1 MAGYEGDLMAANNR
15 IKAWL
20 EKKDKDRK
28 NHKIAPSTYG
38 NYATYVKVHFPVLFP
53 LDTTRIKAG
62 DLQDFYDNLQG
73 KPKQKKNI
81 MDALRN
87 FFRWM
92 LDREEVKR
100 IPKWPE
106 MDPVIE
112 RECWTLT
119 YEEQQEILAKIPA
132 EHRDIIEFLMETGL
146 RPAEGCALMKVD
158 IKMSERKGLIR
169 HNYSEAELTERP
181 KQKKEYWIVFSDR
194 AWELVKKNIGN
205 PTSFVFWNAPYRRGY
220 KYKVLNNAWKKTGAS
235 VELYEATRHSCWRPS
250 NRPHI
255 QPRTC
260 LQIGPI
266 DRPHLCGKGC
276 FPTSSSE
283 VTVRYPHAL
292 RLAIEN
298 LLGKR
303 DCFASHDI
311 LPDYTRH
318 CNCSLRPAIRREVPS
333 AEKAPLDHRSP
344 LSAKCRHEVLRPRR
358 SKTQRR
364 EACRG
369 KTAKVCRRT
378 GAAAGARRGANA
390 YSISQSR
397 IAARNRDLRK
407 AFWGVRVWA
416 GCL

>member
-1 MAGYEGDLMAANNR
+1 MR
-15 IKAWL
+15 
-20 EKKDKDRK
+20 
-28 NHKIAPSTYG
+28 S
-38 NYATYVKVHFPVLFP
+38 
-53 LDTTRIKAG
+53 
-62 DLQDFYDNLQG
+62 
-73 KPKQKKNI
+73 
-81 MDALRN
+81 
-87 FFRWM
+87 
-92 LDREEVKR
+92 
-100 IPKWPE
+100 
-106 MDPVIE
+106 
-112 RECWTLT
+112 
-119 YEEQQEILAKIPA
+119 
-132 EHRDIIEFLMETGL
+132 
-146 RPAEGCALMKVD
+146 
-158 IKMSERKGLIR
+158 
-169 HNYSEAELTERP
+169 
-181 KQKKEYWIVFSDR
+181 
-194 AWELVKKNIGN
+194 
-205 PTSFVFWNAPYRRGY
+205 RRSR
-220 KYKVLNNAWKKTGAS
+220 T
-235 VELYEATRHSCWRPS
+235 SCWRPS